1 MTAICSPLHIE
12 MRSEEA
18 ELKKKKKGQARGNFE
33 SSVLRGKVNR
43 SYVLFLKVSLHV

>member
-18 ELKKKKKGQARGNFE
+18 ELILFKKGQARGNFE
-33 SSVLRGKVNR
+33 SSVLKG
-43 SYVLFLKVSLHV
+43 